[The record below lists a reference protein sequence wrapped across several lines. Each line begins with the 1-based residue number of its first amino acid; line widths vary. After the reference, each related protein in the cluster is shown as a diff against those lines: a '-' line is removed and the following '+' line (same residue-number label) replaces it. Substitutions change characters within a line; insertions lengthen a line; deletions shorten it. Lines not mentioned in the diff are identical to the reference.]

1 VASLRPETAGNPS
14 VGRCC
19 RLPPH
24 HSSDSI
30 NLLMSSSLRCMSRL
44 AWVTNA
50 KPAVIVVDDG
60 RGIPVNGLG
69 NVYR

>member
-1 VASLRPETAGNPS
+1 MN
-14 VGRCC
+14 
-19 RLPPH
+19 
-24 HSSDSI
+24 
-30 NLLMSSSLRCMSRL
+30 RL